1 GEGMEHPCVGHANEW
16 AAQCVVGKPL
26 RQFPGGEPLDQ
37 MLLDREVKAQG
48 VAVYEHETWPPEAVV
63 EDERDDAENRRHKPC
78 RRLEPGRE
86 SHAPLPV
93 RPSRHRACASIPVQ
107 RRTPA
112 KEAQVPTFRSGV
124 W

>member
-1 GEGMEHPCVGHANEW
+1 MEHPCVGHANEW

-63 EDERDDAENRRHKPC
+63 EDERDDAENRSEEHTSELQSRFDLVCRLLLEKKNKKHKI
-78 RRLEPGRE
+78 L
-86 SHAPLPV
+86 
-93 RPSRHRACASIPVQ
+93 
-107 RRTPA
+107 
-112 KEAQVPTFRSGV
+112 
-124 W
+124 